1 MNIVKLTFTV
11 SDDGRFAHSLR
22 VYSML
27 WVKSY
32 EMIFY
37 WDVIGGRV
45 MKTTQLDTK
54 SETMQI
60 KVSGKPV
67 TLHFS
72 PKDRNSV

>member
-1 MNIVKLTFTV
+1 
-11 SDDGRFAHSLR
+11 
-22 VYSML
+22 
-27 WVKSY
+27 
-32 EMIFY
+32 
-37 WDVIGGRV
+37 